1 MCGRRMEIQGVKNVL
16 ENVLLFFFVVVEF
29 LEWNVELWSTRT
41 LTFFLGGSTVG
52 NYGLV

>member
-1 MCGRRMEIQGVKNVL
+1 VWSPNGSARSHEECVGECVT
-16 ENVLLFFFVVVEF
+16 FFVVVEF
-29 LEWNVELWSTRT
+29 LEWNVELCSTRT